1 MYYYVYQITNL
12 SNGKI
17 YVGKHKSAKHPFENG
32 YFGSGKQIT
41 AAIKKY
47 GVDNFKKE
55 VLCYCNDAHE
65 MAVKESE
72 IVTEDFVKRS
82 DTYNMHKGGYGG
94 FEHINNDPVKRKEV
108 TRLSAIRNKE
118 LGLGGTKNWTEKS
131 IVKSNMRNSYEK
143 AFAEFTSSFDST
155 LQNNNFGKALDGI
168 WHQYLN
174 PEIVSHLINEEY
186 VLETPQNFVLSSEN
200 LPAYE
205 IDLQIESGQIHYA
218 IKCNKLSEF
227 QASELR
233 FKISLAL
240 SKHTEFQKN
249 NFTVSL
255 LNIKNST
262 IVIKADI
269 PTDESSVSTMV
280 KFLEEVLEKS
290 KFPG

>member
-72 IVTEDFVKRS
+72 IVTEDFVKRV

-94 FEHINNDPVKRKEV
+94 FEHINNNPVKRKEV
-108 TRLSAIRNKE
+108 TRLAAIRNKE

-131 IVKSNMRNSYEK
+131 IEKMQAHSWGNKIKAGWSPNNWIKMSNDKKEEIRNKISKASTGTGNSQYGRIWISNELTKEVKRITIHDAIPDGWVRGKKGHRIKECWVNNGVKEHFINLSKKQEYLDKGFIAGRLKTSVPQKRNSLK
-143 AFAEFTSSFDST
+143 
-155 LQNNNFGKALDGI
+155 
-168 WHQYLN
+168 
-174 PEIVSHLINEEY
+174 V
-186 VLETPQNFVLSSEN
+186 
-200 LPAYE
+200 
-205 IDLQIESGQIHYA
+205 
-218 IKCNKLSEF
+218 
-227 QASELR
+227 
-233 FKISLAL
+233 
-240 SKHTEFQKN
+240 
-249 NFTVSL
+249 
-255 LNIKNST
+255 
-262 IVIKADI
+262 
-269 PTDESSVSTMV
+269 
-280 KFLEEVLEKS
+280 EV
-290 KFPG
+290 